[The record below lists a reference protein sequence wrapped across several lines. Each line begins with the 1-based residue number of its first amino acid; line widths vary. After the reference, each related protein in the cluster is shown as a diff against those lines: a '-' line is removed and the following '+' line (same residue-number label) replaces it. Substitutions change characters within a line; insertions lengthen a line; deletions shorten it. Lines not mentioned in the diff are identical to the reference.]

1 VRTKRDI
8 SDAAPDGTDRI
19 IYRMVRD
26 PSVVYILE
34 RRIVLFGGEDV
45 VIWHSMGKFNFRV
58 VDHIVRNAWRTPN
71 LQTWDHDFCRFI
83 TGPRVRKRYETAS
96 RPWCPAPLQDKG
108 TLDRNWGIWRDMKVN
123 GLSGKAVGAKHGVTA
138 ARVAQITKKHSRHVE
153 WHIRHRGDHMADYP
167 PAIVEALY
175 GVEIIE
181 QLGCAPYMRMPD
193 GREVQL

>member
-26 PSVVYILE
+26 PSVVCILE

-58 VDHIVRNAWRTPN
+58 VDYIVRNAWRTRN
-71 LQTWDHDFCRFI
+71 LQTWDHDRCLFI
-83 TGPRVRKRYETAS
+83 TGPRVRKKYEPPRKPHPVSA
-96 RPWCPAPLQDKG
+96 PQGHGLPA
-108 TLDRNWGIWRDMKVN
+108 RNWEMWRDVIVKGMSRKQAAQKHEVQYQRACQLVN
-123 GLSGKAVGAKHGVTA
+123 
-138 ARVAQITKKHSRHVE
+138 QHSRYVE
-153 WHIRHRGDHMADYP
+153 WQLNHRDSLLGDYNRLMAK
-167 PAIVEALY
+167 ALY

-193 GREVQL
+193 GREIHF